1 MSCVVLAG
9 GTQVVGMS
17 ATLSNIS
24 DLASFLKAD
33 TFSSQF
39 RPVDLREYVKIGRT
53 VYSVEVASGSC
64 SVRLHPHREL
74 TSGLQVLG
82 SVGTQQHVSS
92 LVYRY

>member
-39 RPVDLREYVKIGRT
+39 RPVSYIVLHRDPG
-53 VYSVEVASGSC
+53 
-64 SVRLHPHREL
+64 VRC
-74 TSGLQVLG
+74 
-82 SVGTQQHVSS
+82 
-92 LVYRY
+92 